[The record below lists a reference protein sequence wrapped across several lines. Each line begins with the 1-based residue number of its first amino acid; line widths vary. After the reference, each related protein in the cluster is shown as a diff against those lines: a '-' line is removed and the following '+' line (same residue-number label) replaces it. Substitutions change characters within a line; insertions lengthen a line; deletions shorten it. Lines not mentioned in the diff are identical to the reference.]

1 MGNAIAKSPSMNPQ
15 VSRLGRRL
23 AFIAA
28 LVAIPVP
35 AFSQFSSGQ
44 PGFAKEGGYVGF
56 SVLPNFTFDGV
67 TFDGESWYKEIDGD
81 EVVILPKLS
90 TQNMVR
96 VILGYRAKNMGL
108 EVSYDRTSHNGTYLG
123 GSGTALFQSVNV
135 DGRYYF
141 LPNSRVQPY
150 AQVGGSMPWFKV
162 KEGAFTEEAFGDAS
176 FNGYGV
182 STEAGV
188 VIYPHRKLGISL
200 GYNYRVISFDKVHGI
215 NDTLYELRPRFRE
228 TSGTVVVGAHMIF

>member
-1 MGNAIAKSPSMNPQ
+1 MSPQ

-35 AFSQFSSGQ
+35 AFSQFSSGP

-67 TFDGESWYKEIDGD
+67 TFDGESWYKEIGGD

-96 VILGYRAKNMGL
+96 VILGYRAKNMGI

-141 LPNSRVQPY
+141 LSNSRIQPY

-162 KEGAFTEEAFGDAS
+162 KEGAFNEETFGDAS

-188 VIYPHRKLGISL
+188 VVYPHRKLGISV

>member
-1 MGNAIAKSPSMNPQ
+1 MHPQ

-23 AFIAA
+23 ALIAA

-44 PGFAKEGGYVGF
+44 PGFAKSGGYAGV
-56 SVLPNFTFDGV
+56 SVLPGFTFDGV
-67 TFDGESWYKEIDGD
+67 TFDGESWYQEIDGD
-81 EVVILPKLS
+81 EVVILPKIS
-90 TQNMVR
+90 TQNMIR
-96 VILGYRAKNMGL
+96 FALGYRGKQYGI
-108 EVSYDRTSHNGTYLG
+108 EFSYDRTNHNGTYLG
-123 GSGTALFQSVNV
+123 ATGTALFQSVNV

-141 LPNSRVQPY
+141 LPNYRVQPY

-162 KEGAFTEEAFGDAS
+162 REGASTEEAFGDAS

-188 VIYPHRKLGISL
+188 VIYPHRQLGISV
-200 GYNYRVISFDKVHGI
+200 GYNYRVISFDKVHGV

-228 TSGTVVVGAHMIF
+228 TSGSVIVSGHVIF